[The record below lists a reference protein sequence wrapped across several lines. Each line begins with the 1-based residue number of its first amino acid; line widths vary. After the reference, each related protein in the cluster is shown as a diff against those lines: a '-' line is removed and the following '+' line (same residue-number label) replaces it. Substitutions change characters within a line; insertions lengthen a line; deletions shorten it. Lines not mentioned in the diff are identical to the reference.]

1 MMSLITVSKAQ
12 KQLVDRVRMR
22 RLTLNLTQEGLAK
35 RAGIPLPTY
44 RAFEQKGILSLESF
58 LKVLSGLGSLEDIKF
73 VLLQQTHFTSIDDVL
88 ETPKVP
94 QRKRGRHK

>member
-35 RAGIPLPTY
+35 RAGIPLPT
-44 RAFEQKGILSLESF
+44 
-58 LKVLSGLGSLEDIKF
+58 D
-73 VLLQQTHFTSIDDVL
+73 
-88 ETPKVP
+88 
-94 QRKRGRHK
+94 RKSVV